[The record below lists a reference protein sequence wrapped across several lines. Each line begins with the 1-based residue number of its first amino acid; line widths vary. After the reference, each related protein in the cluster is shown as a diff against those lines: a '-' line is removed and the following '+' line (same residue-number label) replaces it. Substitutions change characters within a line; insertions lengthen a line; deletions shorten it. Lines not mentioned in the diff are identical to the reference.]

1 MGKQEAVP
9 SVASWQTTDQSGRS
23 VRKGR
28 TVGAVM
34 RLIHRIV
41 SVLAKRKVQRDE
53 GPQDRR

>member
-1 MGKQEAVP
+1 
-9 SVASWQTTDQSGRS
+9 
-23 VRKGR
+23 
-28 TVGAVM
+28 M